1 MSARRL
7 GWIVLVC
14 FWLIVGMGYVWAASQ
29 QKQRINLSAA
39 AGGQYPYLA
48 YARQVAETG
57 VTRHFGDRNRMPL
70 YPSLLALVHDEDW
83 DIFVAGSAWFAIF
96 SSLVILVGIGGLAYG
111 NLPPWPATALTL
123 TAVVAVFIYKA
134 SFVQAELLYYGLL
147 LASWL
152 LLCRVIRRPGAW
164 WALPAGV
171 LLGFTY
177 LTKAS
182 GAATLVAYIAAVGV
196 QAVVLAWPAK
206 TPAGKSLTHPVS
218 PRARDVLLSGVI
230 VVVAFLVVAY
240 PYLSN
245 NQARF
250 GRYFYNVNSTFF
262 MWCDSWKEAQA
273 FADTYHISE
282 QYPEA
287 PPDKIPGPLNYWRTH
302 SPRRILGRL
311 GYGFSTLAALA
322 WHGPYAKYLALVV
335 VFCLALGAG
344 QVRRLKKPALED
356 WIIGL
361 FWAMFFLGYLF
372 SYAWYARVAY
382 GDRFLLSLFLPAIFA
397 VWWWACRLSH
407 SIPSKRLLGV
417 TRPLSDFLAVSL
429 VLLLLA
435 EGGYVLTTSLYR
447 PTPTFVQFY
456 YNESREL
463 LSAGNVNEA
472 TRGFKGVIKL
482 DPTFA
487 AAHHDLGIIALRA
500 GRIDDAIETLTQA
513 VRLDPGVADMHNS
526 LGSALV
532 QAGRTEEAI
541 RAFRRATDVDPELA
555 VAWYN
560 LGGSCLR
567 SGLDEEARVVQR
579 RLELLD
585 PRLAEQLRTL
595 FAD

>member
-7 GWIVLVC
+7 GCIALVC
-14 FWLIVGMGYVWAASQ
+14 FWLIVGMGYVWAAGR

-39 AGGQYPYLA
+39 AGGQYPYLV
-48 YARQVAETG
+48 YTRQVAEAG

-70 YPSLLALVHDEDW
+70 YPSLLALAYDEDW
-83 DIFVAGSAWFAIF
+83 DTFVARSAWFAIV
-96 SSLVILVGIGGLAYG
+96 SSLVILVGIGGLAYRS
-111 NLPPWPATALTL
+111 LPPWPATALTL
-123 TAVVAVFIYKA
+123 TAVIAVFIQKA

-171 LLGFTY
+171 LLGLTH

-182 GAATLVAYIAAVGV
+182 GAATLVAFVAAVGV
-196 QAVVLAWPAK
+196 HCVVLAWQVKRPAVRDLE
-206 TPAGKSLTHPVS
+206 GPVS
-218 PRARDVLLSGVI
+218 PKARDVLLSGVI
-230 VVVAFLVVAY
+230 VVVTFLAVTY

-262 MWCDSWKEAQA
+262 MWCDSWEEAQA
-273 FADTYHISE
+273 FADAHHISE
-282 QYPEA
+282 HYPA
-287 PPDKIPGPLNYWRTH
+287 ASPDEIPGPLNYWRTH
-302 SPRRILGRL
+302 SLKRILGRL
-311 GYGFSTLAALA
+311 GYGFRTLAALA

-335 VFCLALGAG
+335 VFCTALAAG

-361 FWAMFFLGYLF
+361 FCAMFFGGYLL
-372 SYAWYARVAY
+372 SYAWYAQVAF
-382 GDRFLLSLFLPAIFA
+382 GDRFLLSLFLPTMFA

-407 SIPSKRLLGV
+407 SIPPRRFFGV
-417 TRPLSDFLAVSL
+417 TRPLSDFLAVGL

-435 EGGYVLTTSLYR
+435 EGGYALTTSLYR
-447 PTPTFVQFY
+447 PTPTFVRFY

-463 LSAGNVNEA
+463 LAAGNMGEA
-472 TRGFKGVIKL
+472 TRGLEGVLRL

-500 GRIDDAIETLTQA
+500 GRLDQAIEVLSEA
-513 VRLDPGVADMHNS
+513 VRHDPGVADLHNS

-532 QAGRTEEAI
+532 QAGRTEEAV
-541 RAFRRATDVDPELA
+541 RAFRRATELDPEFA
-555 VAWYN
+555 IAWYN

-567 SGLDEEARVVQR
+567 LGLVDEARAVQH
-579 RLELLD
+579 RLERLD
-585 PRLAEQLRTL
+585 PRLAEQLATL
-595 FAD
+595 FPD